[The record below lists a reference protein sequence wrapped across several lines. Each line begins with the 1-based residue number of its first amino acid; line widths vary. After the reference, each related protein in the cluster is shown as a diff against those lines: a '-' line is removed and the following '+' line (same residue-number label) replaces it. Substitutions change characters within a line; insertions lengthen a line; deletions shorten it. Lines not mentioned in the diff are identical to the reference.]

1 MIYRDCETRRIK
13 EGGEREGRGMSIR
26 DRREEERGRG
36 GEGEGREGEGREGKK
51 RGRGIER
58 KGREEGGDGVS
69 MVSHDSESH
78 QRLHFK

>member
-36 GEGEGREGEGREGKK
+36 GEGEGREGEGREGK
-51 RGRGIER
+51 GR
-58 KGREEGGDGVS
+58 KGEGG
-69 MVSHDSESH
+69 
-78 QRLHFK
+78 